1 MTSLKPAKSGD
12 TVKVHYTGRL
22 QEDGQVFD
30 STRDRSPL
38 QLTLGEGKTLKD
50 FEDAVVGM
58 FPGQNRR
65 VEIPCRQAYGPRL
78 RNMERVLRPDLVP
91 RGTPV
96 RIGQRLRIQEEGQ
109 SPTVVTIIG
118 RSGKEVMIDTNHP
131 LAGHDLVFEIEL
143 LEIL

>member
-1 MTSLKPAKSGD
+1 MTSLKLAQRGD
-12 TVKVHYTGRL
+12 TVKIHYTGRL
-22 QEDGQVFD
+22 QADGRVFD

-38 QLTLGEGKTLKD
+38 QLTLGEGKTLKG

-58 FPGQNRR
+58 FPGQIRR
-65 VEIPCRQAYGPRL
+65 VEIPCRQAFGPRL

-91 RGTPV
+91 RGTRL
-96 RIGQRLRIQEEGQ
+96 RIGHRLRIQENGQ

-118 RSGKEVMIDTNHP
+118 RSGEEVMIDTNHP
-131 LAGHDLVFEIEL
+131 LAGHDLIFEIEL